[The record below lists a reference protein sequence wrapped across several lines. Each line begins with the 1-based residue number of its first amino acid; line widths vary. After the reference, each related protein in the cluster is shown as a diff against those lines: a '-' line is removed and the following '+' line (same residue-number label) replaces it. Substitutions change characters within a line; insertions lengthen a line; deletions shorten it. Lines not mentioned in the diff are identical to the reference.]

1 MAITHLLARRHQFNT
16 LLRQSHSGLDT
27 SQYIRLLALASADI
41 VLSLPLTIY
50 SLVRAAQAARP
61 WPGWS
66 VVHEDW
72 SQVLVHSAAVMSRD
86 NEGLI
91 ARMMSKYL
99 CPVLAIIFFLF
110 FGVSDDALN
119 EYTKWA
125 RKVAGSLGLR
135 RQPKTIQSYV
145 MRLSFLLRSD

>member
-1 MAITHLLARRHQFNT
+1 
-16 LLRQSHSGLDT
+16 
-27 SQYIRLLALASADI
+27 
-41 VLSLPLTIY
+41 
-50 SLVRAAQAARP
+50 
-61 WPGWS
+61 
-66 VVHEDW
+66 
-72 SQVLVHSAAVMSRD
+72 
-86 NEGLI
+86 
-91 ARMMSKYL
+91 MSKYL